1 METILNLNS
10 LRRKMDLVPKL
21 NQVKILIEDEQDSEL
36 SLEQK
41 INILSILKFHNQDL
55 INILESSIK
64 NHKKTENDRNETAD
78 R

>member
-1 METILNLNS
+1 
-10 LRRKMDLVPKL
+10 MDLVPKL